1 MGRGASARGRPSAQ
15 GEREAQAG
23 SEAQDCGQAQT
34 RGQAQ
39 ARGAQSENDT
49 GQGVDGRRQAD
60 VRSAQAG
67 SEKTLACK
75 ACVKKRRE
83 TGAQNHGPSENY
95 SPQGARKGWNDGLSG
110 AVFELEPG

>member
-1 MGRGASARGRPSAQ
+1 MGRGAGARSRPGAQ
-15 GEREAQAG
+15 GERQAQAG
-23 SEAQDCGQAQT
+23 SEAQDC
-34 RGQAQ
+34 GQAQ

-49 GQGVDGRRQAD
+49 GQGIDGRRQAD
-60 VRSAQAG
+60 VGRAQAG

>member
-1 MGRGASARGRPSAQ
+1 MGRGAGERGRPGAQ

-23 SEAQDCGQAQT
+23 SEAQT

-60 VRSAQAG
+60 VRRAQAG

-75 ACVKKRRE
+75 ARVKKRRE
-83 TGAQNHGPSENY
+83 TGAQDHDPSENY
-95 SPQGARKGWNDGLSG
+95 SPQGARKGWNDELSG